1 MAYFRITAYNS
12 KHDICMIADSNGKF
26 ERKWQFSAYLV
37 AKDLDII
44 EVNDETN
51 FEDGNFPKAAKD
63 SEHIIVR
70 ACMKGRPTVRGAV
83 IEVNGRNYIS
93 NKRR

>member
-1 MAYFRITAYNS
+1 MTYFRITAHSPKY
-12 KHDICMIADSNGKF
+12 DICMIADSNGKF
-26 ERKWQFSAYLV
+26 EKKWQFSAFLV
-37 AKDLDII
+37 AKGFDII

-51 FEDGNFPKAAKD
+51 FEDGNFSKAVAD